1 MVLHGMELL
10 KRYGPNFGRFDAW
23 MHALEKT
30 LDGRGKMGS
39 AVGAS
44 NDLKMT
50 GMVGAGDSQI
60 TQYMVKYRT
69 KCIISIPSTIKD

>member
-1 MVLHGMELL
+1 MNLL
-10 KRYGPNFGRFDAW
+10 KQAGDNNRFDAW
-23 MHALEKT
+23 LQVLEKT

-44 NDLKMT
+44 NDLKKT

-60 TQYMVKYRT
+60 TQYMVYT
-69 KCIISIPSTIKD
+69 SHLINNIEI